1 MSVLDL
7 VGLALIVI
15 GVVEYLIFRAL
26 APSKPNIA
34 RIMPFL
40 IGNSVFNVV
49 LGVVLMLI

>member
-1 MSVLDL
+1 MSILDM

-15 GVVEYLIFRAL
+15 GVAEYVIFRAL

-40 IGNSVFNVV
+40 IGNSVFNLV
-49 LGVVLMLI
+49 LGVVLMLV